1 MNLLNL
7 NVDAV
12 FEQHNV
18 TEVDAI
24 SRKIQSEIELKK
36 EELRTM
42 VNLVKLTNYKHFQ
55 TFSNQL

>member
-18 TEVDAI
+18 SEVDSI

-42 VNLVKLTNYKHFQ
+42 VKFI
-55 TFSNQL
+55 